1 VFDKIANWLI
11 ARAKKTPYFHLPSYM
26 NRWWLVPYRAQANDS
41 QYKTGT
47 YNAVWY
53 REPFKW
59 LLQRFDIAIRVHEIL
74 TSDDRDRGFHD
85 HPWPYIT
92 IILKGGYIE
101 VTPIYVDGIYTGER
115 RKYYAPGSILFRRA
129 QSWHSL
135 ELPYATSPLDGDV
148 MPNGRGG
155 WQEEPCTT
163 LFITFKYVQKWGFLV
178 EPRGKQYYRDVFA
191 QAAAKLP
198 EIR

>member
-1 VFDKIANWLI
+1 MFNWIANWLI
-11 ARAKKTPYFHLPSYM
+11 ARAKKTPYFHLPKYM
-26 NRWWLVPYRAQANDS
+26 HRWWLVPYRAQANDS

-47 YNAVWY
+47 YTAVWY

-74 TSDDRDRGFHD
+74 ASDDRERGFHD

-92 IILKGGYIE
+92 IILKGGYTE
-101 VTPIYVDGIYTGER
+101 VTPIFESGIYIGEA
-115 RKYYAPGSILFRRA
+115 RKFYPPGSILFRRA

-135 ELPYATSPLDGDV
+135 ELNVSVQDEF
-148 MPNGRGG
+148 GR
-155 WQEEPCTT
+155 WVVRPCTT
-163 LFITFKYVQKWGFLV
+163 VFITFKYVQKWGFLV
-178 EPRGKQYYRDVFA
+178 EPRSKQYYRDVFA